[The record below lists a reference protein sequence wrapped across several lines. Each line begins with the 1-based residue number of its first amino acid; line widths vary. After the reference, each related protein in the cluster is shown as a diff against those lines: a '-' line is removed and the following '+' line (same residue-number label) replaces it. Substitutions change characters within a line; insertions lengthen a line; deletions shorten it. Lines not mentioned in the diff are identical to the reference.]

1 MIGRLGCRRARATHR
16 GTREP
21 DRLAAG
27 LLRSVAGH
35 LRAGATLRGT
45 LGCVNTDGPTE
56 LRESLLRLSRRLSL
70 GQSTASA
77 LGDTSGI
84 FADQDVST
92 LVSLITVHERD
103 GGDLAGMLES
113 LADRIDSR
121 SSALEAARGSAAG
134 ALLSGRIVAGLPL
147 LLLLLTPG
155 IDRSLINGSGV
166 ILLAVGMGLLV
177 TGMAWMSRLIP
188 KPDAVDD
195 PVAVVCDVAACAL
208 TAGST
213 LHAAL
218 GASLRACPGEIRFAF
233 ERADR
238 IVRMG
243 ASWPEALR
251 RCGHPDLAD
260 LAASIAHAQ
269 RLGVPLARSL
279 RRWAEARRLRRL
291 RDFEVAVRRAPVL
304 MVIPLT
310 VCMLPAYVVLGLGPV
325 LPGY

>member
-1 MIGRLGCRRARATHR
+1 
-16 GTREP
+16 
-21 DRLAAG
+21 
-27 LLRSVAGH
+27 
-35 LRAGATLRGT
+35 
-45 LGCVNTDGPTE
+45 
-56 LRESLLRLSRRLSL
+56 L

-77 LGDTSGI
+77 LAQTSGI
-84 FADQDVST
+84 FSDQDLFT

-103 GGDLAGMLES
+103 GGDLAGMLDS
-113 LADRIDSR
+113 LADQIDSR
-121 SSALEAARGSAAG
+121 SSALQAARGSASG

-147 LLLLLTPG
+147 LLLVLTPG
-155 IDRSLINGSGV
+155 IDRSSMNGSGV
-166 ILLAVGMGLLV
+166 ILLAVGIGLVV

-208 TAGST
+208 TAGTT

-218 GASLRACPGEIRFAF
+218 GASLGACPRQIRPAL

-238 IVRMG
+238 MVRIG
-243 ASWPEALR
+243 ASWSEALR

-260 LAASIAHAQ
+260 VAASIAHAQ

-279 RRWAEARRLRRL
+279 TRWAEARRLRRL
-291 RDFEVAVRRAPVL
+291 RDFDVAVRRAPVL

-325 LPGY
+325 LRGY